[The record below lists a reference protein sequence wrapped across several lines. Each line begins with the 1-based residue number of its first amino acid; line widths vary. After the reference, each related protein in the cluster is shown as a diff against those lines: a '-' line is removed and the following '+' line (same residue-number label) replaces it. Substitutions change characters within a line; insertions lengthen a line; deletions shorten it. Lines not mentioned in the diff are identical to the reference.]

1 MALTKDDTG
10 ALILG
15 ETCTLA
21 ELGEWIRSGVDSA
34 GALWSDA
41 VAGTEIQADIAKI
54 IEESEAQQTL
64 GMEWTN
70 ERAALLIFFADKI
83 AEQYGHS
90 ESTVDSFV
98 RITMMALAGY
108 PEVLQDVIEI
118 NLKTAEMRLA
128 DGVEVLRAE
137 ENS

>member
-10 ALILG
+10 SLVLG

-21 ELGEWIRSGVDSA
+21 ELGEWIRRGVQDSGS
-34 GALWSDA
+34 LWSDA
-41 VAGTEIQADIAKI
+41 VAGTEIQADIAKV

-83 AEQYGHS
+83 AEQYGHADH
-90 ESTVDSFV
+90 TTDAFV

-108 PEVLQDVIEI
+108 PECLQAAIEI
-118 NLKTAEMRLA
+118 DLKNASMRLM
-128 DGVEVLRAE
+128 DGVEVSVEPA
-137 ENS
+137 N